1 MKITE
6 WFRSKLKNP
15 FRASA
20 EKDGDAA
27 DVDRDEIREEAA
39 PLRRSSIDI
48 RDKEQRDRYISNCCE
63 QMIEAT
69 EEVEKATMEY
79 RLVTEYLKDME
90 AIDNL
95 PPDVRNPINSTAER
109 IINLDR
115 QSRANQKSLG
125 KISESQYMLM
135 NRYERDVP
143 TDIEKIQQN
152 EEYRELVRSD
162 MQKLESEKA
171 INSFRA
177 RELRLTIRNMRN
189 MVGITLAFG
198 VLLIFLLCIL
208 QFVMELDATVGFFVT
223 AAAAAA
229 AFTAEYV
236 NYSGAA
242 AQLRKTEHY
251 LNAVV
256 AKQNKVKV
264 RYVNTTNL
272 LEYVYRKY
280 HINVSNELVYYWDN
294 YLEEKKARQAL
305 ERNDSEIAEEKK
317 SLVKQLRK
325 AQIHDPNVWVNQC
338 EALVNPKE
346 MVEVRH
352 DLIVRRQSLRK
363 RVEYNTE
370 NRDQSKD
377 EINSIVHDYPEY
389 GREILAIV
397 SKYDQQ

>member
-1 MKITE
+1 MKIKE
-6 WFRSKLKNP
+6 WFQSKFINP
-15 FRASA
+15 FRKVQD
-20 EKDGDAA
+20 EEEVF
-27 DVDRDEIREEAA
+27 VDPEDEIREENG
-39 PLRRSSIDI
+39 PLRRASLDI

-69 EEVEKATMEY
+69 EEVEKASMEY

-95 PPDVRNPINSTAER
+95 PPDIRNPINLSAER

-115 QSRANQKSLG
+115 QSRANEKSLG
-125 KISESQYMLM
+125 KITESQYMLM
-135 NRYERDVP
+135 SRYEHDVP
-143 TDIEKIQQN
+143 EDIEKIQQN

-171 INSFRA
+171 VSSFRA

-198 VLLIFLLCIL
+198 FLLIVLLCIL

-223 AAAAAA
+223 AAVAAA
-229 AFTAEYV
+229 AFTAEYLS
-236 NYSGAA
+236 YSSASV
-242 AQLRKTEHY
+242 QLRNTEHY
-251 LNAVV
+251 LNAVI
-256 AKQNKVKV
+256 AKQNTVKV

-272 LEYVYRKY
+272 LEYEYRKY

-294 YLEEKKARQAL
+294 YLEEKKAREAL
-305 ERNDSEIAEEKK
+305 ERNDSELAEEKK
-317 SLVKQLRK
+317 TLINRLRR
-325 AQIHDPNVWVNQC
+325 AQIHDPSVWVNQC
-338 EALVNPKE
+338 EALINPKE

-363 RVEYNTE
+363 RIEYNTE
-370 NRDQSKD
+370 NRNQSKD
-377 EINSIVHDYPEY
+377 EVNSIVHDYPEY
-389 GREILAIV
+389 GQEILEIV
-397 SKYDQQ
+397 SKFDQK

>member
-20 EKDGDAA
+20 ESDGDAA
-27 DVDRDEIREEAA
+27 DVDRDEIREEEA

-95 PPDVRNPINSTAER
+95 PSDVRNPINLTAER

-143 TDIEKIQQN
+143 MDIEKIQKN
-152 EEYRELVRSD
+152 EEYRELVRGD

-171 INSFRA
+171 VNSFRA

-223 AAAAAA
+223 AAVAAA

-236 NYSGAA
+236 NYAGAA

-272 LEYVYRKY
+272 LEYEYRKY

-305 ERNDSEIAEEKK
+305 ERSDSEIAEEKK